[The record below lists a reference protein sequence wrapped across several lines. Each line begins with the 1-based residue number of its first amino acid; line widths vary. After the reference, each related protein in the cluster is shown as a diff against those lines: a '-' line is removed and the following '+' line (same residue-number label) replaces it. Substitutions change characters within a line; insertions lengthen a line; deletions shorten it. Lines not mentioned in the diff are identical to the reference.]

1 MAVNLDVIDQNGMIR
16 DRSALPN
23 TNENIWKAG
32 EEKAKEKLAKG
43 DPKGWLDS
51 LVNWSNW
58 INNAVARPQNATEF
72 AMAWAHDMIPSFE
85 FQSTKEKE
93 AEFDD
98 WFEKYLAQS
107 GAGGT
112 GAQLGQPE
120 MMGTPFPDLAGYQP
134 DWKSITEAIKKIN
147 APKYQEQEYDPWDVI
162 ATGLSNVNWNA
173 GIVPDFSGAT
183 NKMVAMHQAREKNK
197 ADVAN
202 ANAEAEY
209 NAARENLS
217 NQLALE
223 NLRAKQAAQD
233 AEIAL
238 AKWNA
243 MQPKALG
250 GNKFVWRD
258 GAGNLHWEAV
268 DKGGEARTLGGNE
281 ALAALTSMDPKM
293 IKNLTPEKIVQMAKK
308 GSLLLQDKSAQVPW
322 MQGFILQANDML
334 NASKQEE

>member
-1 MAVNLDVIDQNGMIR
+1 MAAVLDGFDQNGMIR

-23 TNENIWKAG
+23 TNENIWKAR

-43 DPKGWLDS
+43 DPSGWWDS
-51 LVNWSNW
+51 LVNWSDW
-58 INNAVARPQNATEF
+58 VNNAVARPQNATEF

-85 FQSTKEKE
+85 FKSDKDKE
-93 AEFDD
+93 AEFDN

-107 GAGGT
+107 GTGGT
-112 GAQLGQPE
+112 GGQLGQPA
-120 MMGTPFPDLAGYQP
+120 MMGTPFPDLAGYVP
-134 DWKSITEAIKKIN
+134 DWESLKKAMGELK
-147 APKYQEQEYDPWDVI
+147 APEYKTAEYDPLSAI
-162 ATGLSNVNWNA
+162 AVGLSNVDWNS
-173 GIVPDFSGAT
+173 GIVPDFSGAV
-183 NKMVAMHQAREKNK
+183 NKMVAMEEDYKKNK
-197 ADVAN
+197 AEAENKTSEAKYQTARQNLAN
-202 ANAEAEY
+202 A
-209 NAARENLS
+209 
-217 NQLALE
+217 LALE
-223 NLRAKQAAQD
+223 NVRAKQAGHA

-238 AKWNA
+238 AKWQA

-334 NASKQEE
+334 NASKQED